1 MPPSAR
7 NRRSERARTSILAAT
22 AELIR
27 EQPYAAVTIEG
38 IAARAGVGKQTIYRW
53 WPSKGSVVVEALA
66 EQNASDPG
74 QTLALPDTGDLAAD
88 MRAVL
93 RAIVDEFHSPESEP
107 LLRALLIESLQDA
120 SLRQQIVDR
129 IFMPQFHY
137 VQRRFE
143 AARSSG
149 QFRDDVEQIV
159 AFELFIAPLFHRWV
173 HGTLPLTHKYAD
185 AVADLAMR
193 AIHPADRAAP
203 G

>member
-7 NRRSERARTSILAAT
+7 NRRSERARTAILDAT

-27 EQPYAAVTIEG
+27 ENPYAAVTIEG

-66 EQNASDPG
+66 AQNASNPE

-88 MRAVL
+88 MRTVL
-93 RAIVDEFHSPESEP
+93 RAIVDEFHSPELEP
-107 LLRALLIESLQDA
+107 LLRALLIESMLDS
-120 SLRQQIVDR
+120 SLRQRIVER
-129 IFMPQFHY
+129 IFMPQFQY

-143 AARSSG
+143 SARKAG
-149 QFRDDVEQIV
+149 QLRDDVEQIV
-159 AFELFIAPLFHRWV
+159 AFELFIAPLFHRWA
-173 HGTLPLTHKYAD
+173 HGTLPLSHEYAD
-185 AVADLAMR
+185 TVADLAMR
-193 AIHPADRAAP
+193 AIHPADRAWP